1 MKKILLLVAVM
12 LLAASSAF
20 AQFSLGGHAAANFST
35 MWGDDTKDIPWG
47 LGFNA
52 GVATKISLGL
62 FAVAPEVDV
71 GLRRQSD
78 DDETW
83 STWAIEIPI
92 LARINVLPILFIEA
106 GPQIAFLLS
115 SEDEVDMGMGS
126 VTIDYG
132 DDKID
137 ALNTFEFGVAAG
149 IGVTVIPNLD
159 LNFRSVI
166 GFTSVI
172 DVKKVEPEA
181 DDQSIKNLQFQVGA
195 TYWFM

>member
-1 MKKILLLVAVM
+1 
-12 LLAASSAF
+12 
-20 AQFSLGGHAAANFST
+20 
-35 MWGDDTKDIPWG
+35 
-47 LGFNA
+47 
-52 GVATKISLGL
+52 
-62 FAVAPEVDV
+62 
-71 GLRRQSD
+71 
-78 DDETW
+78 
-83 STWAIEIPI
+83 
-92 LARINVLPILFIEA
+92 
-106 GPQIAFLLS
+106 
-115 SEDEVDMGMGS
+115 MGS

>member
-12 LLAASSAF
+12 LFAASSAF
-20 AQFSLGGHAAANFST
+20 AQFSLGGRAAANFST
-35 MWGDDTKDIPWG
+35 MWGDNTDDVPWG

-78 DDETW
+78 DEITW

-92 LARINVLPILFIEA
+92 LARINVLPMLFIEA
-106 GPQIAFLLS
+106 GPQLAFLLS
-115 SEDEVDMGMGS
+115 SKEEVDMGAME
-126 VTIDYG
+126 VTYDFS
-132 DDKID
+132 DAK

-149 IGVTVIPNLD
+149 VGFTVIPNLD

-172 DVKKVEPEA
+172 DSKKAFEGG
-181 DDQSIKNLQFQVGA
+181 DDSAVKNLQFQVGA

>member
-1 MKKILLLVAVM
+1 MKKLFFLVAVM
-12 LLAASSAF
+12 LFAASSAF
-20 AQFSLGGHAAANFST
+20 AQFSLGGHAAVNYST
-35 MWGDDTKDIPWG
+35 MWGDETDDVPWG

-78 DDETW
+78 DDVTW

-106 GPQIAFLLS
+106 GPQLAFLLS
-115 SEDEVDMGMGS
+115 SEVEQDFGMGK
-126 VTIDYG
+126 VTVDYG

-137 ALNTFEFGVAAG
+137 ALNTFEFGLAAG
-149 IGVTVIPNLD
+149 VGATVIPNLD
-159 LNFRSVI
+159 VNFRAVF
-166 GFTSVI
+166 GLTSVI
-172 DVKKVEPEA
+172 DSKKVFPEA
-181 DDQSIKNLQFQVGA
+181 DEQSIKNMQFQLGA